1 MAKARALAGDE
12 IDEAQALD
20 VISAQQTAWGAQG
33 AVEAPYDPESL
44 LAYIELSPHLTPCL
58 DAYCQNIEGYG
69 YHSEMVAPWMRD
81 LDSEEATTAIRE
93 ALAIERWVDA
103 EEEHLGEEAA
113 GAPAAKRKCAKADP
127 AIDPLAPPVTPS
139 AAAPASATPEGDT
152 GGRDTEDQSPGMPDE
167 TPSQT
172 AGDIP
177 DDVSDADVEAARE
190 EIRTRI
196 RREQYLFDA
205 WFRNCCSDS
214 SFVKLRRKVRYDME
228 AHGWGAIEFIRDAY
242 GRLKRLSYVP
252 AYTVRPL
259 VDEGDAVEVVEDDA
273 VTPLSE
279 GREIKVWR
287 RFRRYVQQVQDKWV
301 YFKSP
306 GDPRVV
312 SSATGEIYLDE
323 EKPGLSAENYLAAE
337 EGAEV
342 KPANELLYIPLHS
355 PRTPCPPPRW
365 IGNLLAVL
373 GVRESDE
380 MNVSYFS
387 NRSVPPAVI
396 FVSGGRIAKDVRERL
411 EGKIANEIRGVDN
424 AHKILVVEAL
434 QGSPRGTA
442 PGERSQL
449 PQLTYQ
455 QLTDSH
461 TDATFQQYDVRSADR
476 VGASFR
482 LSPILRGLTNSNMNR
497 ATAEAALYQAEQQ
510 VFQPEREDVDWLINE
525 IIVPEL
531 GIRFLRFVSNTPPT
545 TAPETLISLISAAAP
560 VGGLVPEDVRDIA
573 SLVLNKPLGNIE
585 EDWGKQPI
593 ALTLAGMGGAVGGR
607 FGAAADGDLANV
619 AARLRTI
626 EQKLS
631 VIISDELRAAGYDA
645 EVRARFLDA
654 PEAPVDAGGSAPR

>member
-1 MAKARALAGDE
+1 MAKARTLSGDT
-12 IDEAQALD
+12 IDEGQALD
-20 VISAQQTAWGAQG
+20 ALDAQQTAWGAQG

-44 LAYIELSPHLTPCL
+44 LIYEELSPHLRPCL

-69 YHSEMVAPWMRD
+69 YRSEKAAPWMRD
-81 LDSEEATTAIRE
+81 LDSQEATDAIRE

-103 EEEHLGEEAA
+103 EEEHLGEGNEKARK
-113 GAPAAKRKCAKADP
+113 KRRCAKADP
-127 AIDPLAPPVTPS
+127 AVDPLAPPV
-139 AAAPASATPEGDT
+139 APVAPEDGDT
-152 GGRDTEDQSPGMPDE
+152 GGRTTDDQSPGMPDE

-172 AGDIP
+172 AGDLP
-177 DDVSDADVEAARE
+177 EEVTDAEVEAVRE

-196 RREQYLFDA
+196 RREQYLFDS

-214 SFVKLRRKVRYDME
+214 SFVKLRRQVRYDIE
-228 AHGWGAIEFIRDAY
+228 ANGWGAIEFIRDAY

-259 VDEGDAVEVVEDDA
+259 VDEGDAVEVVEDDS

-279 GREIKVWR
+279 GREVKVWR
-287 RFRRYVQQVQDKWV
+287 KFRRYIQQVQDKWV

-312 SSATGEIYLDE
+312 SSSSGEIYLDE
-323 EKPGLSAENYLAAE
+323 EKPGLSAEEYLAEE
-337 EGAEV
+337 EGDDV
-342 KPANELLYIPLHS
+342 KPANELLYMPLHS

-365 IGNLLAVL
+365 VGNLLAVL

-380 MNVSYFS
+380 MNMNYFS

-434 QGSPRGTA
+434 AGSPRGTA
-442 PGERSQL
+442 PGERSML

-455 QLTDSH
+455 QLTDPH
-461 TDATFQQYDVRSADR
+461 TDATFQNYDVRSADR

-510 VFQPEREDVDWLINE
+510 VFQPEREDVDWLINKV
-525 IIVPEL
+525 IMPEL
-531 GIRFLRFVSNTPPT
+531 GIKFLRFVSNTPPT
-545 TAPETLISLISAAAP
+545 TAPDTLISLISAAAP
-560 VGGLVPEDVRDIA
+560 VGGLVPQDVRDVA
-573 SLVLNKPLGNIE
+573 ALVLNKPLGPIDE
-585 EDWGKQPI
+585 EWGKQPL
-593 ALTLAGMGGAVGGR
+593 ALTLAGMGGAPAAPGG
-607 FGAAADGDLANV
+607 GGQMAAGGIAEVAN
-619 AARLRTI
+619 RLRTI
-626 EQKLS
+626 ETKLAA
-631 VIISDELRAAGYDA
+631 IITDELRAAGYDA

-654 PEAPVDAGGSAPR
+654 PQAAAATGER